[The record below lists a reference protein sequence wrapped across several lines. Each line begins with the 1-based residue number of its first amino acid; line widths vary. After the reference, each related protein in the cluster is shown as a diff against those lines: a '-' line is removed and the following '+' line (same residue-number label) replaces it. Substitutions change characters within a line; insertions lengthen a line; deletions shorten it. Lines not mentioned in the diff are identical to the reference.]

1 MTMQGD
7 RTPTD
12 QAHPDQARLRRLLG
26 GPDTAWLVDRVRRRL
41 AEGKALDGVVTLAQ
55 ATAGQRRAVELLLG
69 RAPGAGHSLSVRLSE
84 LDAALRA
91 SEVCPEGLAAAVVAL
106 TGPVTDRRTAA
117 EAQRLAWESALL
129 PLDECARIRPELA
142 GWRAEIETTGLLKRL
157 SQDNARTAAALSAS
171 ATRVIAALP
180 SPGIGLA
187 VLAARTTGDAHA
199 LDEGRPLGALVFS
212 AVRALAGLTARQTA
226 TPGERRAAWAAIG
239 VARDELSSRVLVLGL
254 PADPGTGD
262 HRHATGRVLAAAHE
276 AGEPAVLTLRQ
287 LTRDAPRSDIGSDTG
302 NSTVFVCENPAV
314 VAAAADELGSA
325 CPPLICVEG
334 QLSAAARTLL
344 AQLADQG
351 ARFAYHGDFDW
362 GGVRIA
368 TTVFRL
374 VGTSPWRFDETSYL
388 AALDRGHGSPL
399 ATGVPA
405 DTPWDP
411 RLSEAIA
418 QRGMRVEEE
427 HLLDLLIADLRATG
441 PSHDRPPTPPTF
453 DET

>member
-1 MTMQGD
+1 MTSPTDHSRID
-7 RTPTD
+7 RT
-12 QAHPDQARLRRLLG
+12 RLRRLLG
-26 GPDTAWLVDRVRRRL
+26 GPDTAWLVDRIRRRL
-41 AEGKALDGVVTLAQ
+41 AEGKTLDGVVTLAQ

-106 TGPVTDRRTAA
+106 TGPVTDRRTAV

-171 ATRVIAALP
+171 ATHVIAALP
-180 SPGIGLA
+180 SSGIGLA

-212 AVRALAGLTARQTA
+212 AVRALSGLAARDTGTAA
-226 TPGERRAAWAAIG
+226 ERRAAWAAVG

-254 PADPGTGD
+254 PAAPSSGDPQ
-262 HRHATGRVLAAAHE
+262 RPTGRILAAARDG
-276 AGEPAVLTLRQ
+276 GEPAVLTLRQ
-287 LTRDAPRSDIGSDTG
+287 LTRDDPRIGVGD
-302 NSTVFVCENPAV
+302 STVFVCENPAV

-325 CPPLICVEG
+325 CPPLVCVEG

-344 AQLADQG
+344 ARLADQG

-374 VGTSPWRFDETSYL
+374 VGTSPWRFDETAYL

-399 ATGVPA
+399 TTGVPA

-411 RLSEAIA
+411 RLREAIA

-427 HLLDLLIADLRATG
+427 HLLDLLIADLRAAG
-441 PSHDRPPTPPTF
+441 PGPA
-453 DET
+453 

>member
-1 MTMQGD
+1 MTS
-7 RTPTD
+7 PTD
-12 QAHPDQARLRRLLG
+12 HARTDQPRLRRLLG
-26 GPDTAWLVDRVRRRL
+26 APDTAWLVDRIRRRL
-41 AEGKALDGVVTLAQ
+41 AEGKTLDGVVTLAQ

-117 EAQRLAWESALL
+117 EAQRLAWESALR
-129 PLDECARIRPELA
+129 PLDECARMRPELG

-157 SQDNARTAAALSAS
+157 SGDDARAAAALSAN

-199 LDEGRPLGALVFS
+199 LDEGRPLSALVFS
-212 AVRALAGLTARQTA
+212 AVRALAGLTARQTT
-226 TPGERRAAWAAIG
+226 TPGERRTAWAAVG

-254 PADPGTGD
+254 PAAPGTGTGD
-262 HRHATGRVLAAAHE
+262 PRHATGRILTAAHE

-287 LTRDAPRSDIGSDTG
+287 LTRDDPRFGVGD
-302 NSTVFVCENPAV
+302 STVYVCENPAV

-344 AQLADQG
+344 ARLADQG

-411 RLSEAIA
+411 RLREAIA

-427 HLLDLLIADLRATG
+427 HLLDLLIADLRAAG
-441 PSHDRPPTPPTF
+441 PGPGGQPAPPSVA
-453 DET
+453 EA

>member
-1 MTMQGD
+1 MTSPTGHA
-7 RTPTD
+7 RTD
-12 QAHPDQARLRRLLG
+12 QPRLRRLLG
-26 GPDTAWLVDRVRRRL
+26 GPDTAWLVDRIRRRL
-41 AEGKALDGVVTLAQ
+41 TEGRTLDGVVTLAQ

-91 SEVCPEGLAAAVVAL
+91 SEVCPAGLAAAVVTL

-117 EAQRLAWESALL
+117 EAQRLAWESALR
-129 PLDECARIRPELA
+129 PLDECARTRPELA
-142 GWRAEIETTGLLKRL
+142 GWRAALETTGLLKRL
-157 SQDNARTAAALSAS
+157 SQDDARAAAALSAS
-171 ATRVIAALP
+171 AARVIDALP
-180 SPGIGLA
+180 SPGVGLA

-199 LDEGRPLGALVFS
+199 LDEGRPLGTLVLS
-212 AVRALAGLTARQTA
+212 AVRALSGLAARDTGTAA
-226 TPGERRAAWAAIG
+226 ERRAAWAAVG

-254 PADPGTGD
+254 PGGAGTGD
-262 HRHATGRVLAAAHE
+262 RHHSTARILNAAHE

-287 LTRDAPRSDIGSDTG
+287 LTRDDPPFDLGAGTG
-302 NSTVFVCENPAV
+302 AGTVFICENPAV

-325 CPPLICVEG
+325 CPPLVCVEG

-344 AQLADQG
+344 ARLADQG

-368 TTVFRL
+368 AVVFRL
-374 VGTSPWRFDETSYL
+374 VGTSPWRFDETAYL

-399 ATGVPA
+399 TTGVPA

-411 RLSEAIA
+411 RLREAIA

-427 HLLDLLIADLRATG
+427 HLLDLLIADLRAACPG
-441 PSHDRPPTPPTF
+441 SA
-453 DET
+453 